1 MEVKIKTFDELT
13 TKELYEILKLRADVF
28 VVEQNCI
35 YPDLDDIDYRSIHIF
50 YENEDET
57 IAAYLRFFKK
67 EGENDTV
74 QIGRV
79 VTSKRMRGTGLGRQ
93 AVGRGH
99 KSCRENV
106 MNPQEMCLS
115 AQTYATGF
123 YAREGFEITSEEY
136 LEDGIPHM
144 EMRRRK

>member
-1 MEVKIKTFDELT
+1 M
-13 TKELYEILKLRADVF
+13 
-28 VVEQNCI
+28 
-35 YPDLDDIDYRSIHIF
+35 
-50 YENEDET
+50 
-57 IAAYLRFFKK
+57 
-67 EGENDTV
+67 
-74 QIGRV
+74 
-79 VTSKRMRGTGLGRQ
+79 
-93 AVGRGH
+93 
-99 KSCRENV
+99 

>member
-28 VVEQNCI
+28 VVEQNGI
-35 YPDLDDIDYRSIHIF
+35 YPDLDNIDYRSIHIF

-79 VTSKRMRGTGLGRQ
+79 VTSKRMRGTGLG
-93 AVGRGH
+93 GRLLGEGI
-99 KSCRENV
+99 KAAEKM

>member
-79 VTSKRMRGTGLGRQ
+79 
-93 AVGRGH
+93 
-99 KSCRENV
+99 
-106 MNPQEMCLS
+106 
-115 AQTYATGF
+115 
-123 YAREGFEITSEEY
+123 
-136 LEDGIPHM
+136 
-144 EMRRRK
+144 